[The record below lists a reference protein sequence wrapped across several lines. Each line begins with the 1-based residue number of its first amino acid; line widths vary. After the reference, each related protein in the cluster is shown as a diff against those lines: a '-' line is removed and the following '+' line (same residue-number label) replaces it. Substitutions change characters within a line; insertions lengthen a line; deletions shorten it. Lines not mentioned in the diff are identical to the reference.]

1 MGRKIY
7 NNKNK
12 KAKIE
17 KNEENIINVALITDN
32 NYIIPT
38 IVTIQSII
46 NNINSNK
53 KYDIFILCDNVDIA
67 NKNLILRLVN
77 NNVKINIVDVDKK
90 IFSEFEKD
98 TKDIYM
104 VANTSALIKF
114 LLPKL
119 FKNLDKILYLD
130 GDIIV
135 NCDISEIYDIDLK
148 DNFVAAVR
156 DLPQVLL
163 EPQLIGADI
172 SGHDYFNS
180 GVMLLNLS
188 KMRKEN
194 TYKKLIQIKKERKDD
209 NLMDQNVFNVAFKDK
224 VCQLD
229 LSYNVCYCNYK
240 STKRLKYEKLKKF
253 YKEDYSTLEKIQKKA
268 KIIHYSSFFK
278 PWVYYDTPLAEIWTK
293 MYYLS
298 PLKEYPLNRVSV
310 DGETNKSYKK
320 TQEKLRLKNIEDAN
334 LTKKIIPIV
343 LCPDHNY
350 AKFASVTIQ
359 SIIENIKSKNCE
371 YRIYIFH
378 DEEFFLRDKI
388 ILKNMSTEKVKIEC
402 LDVRNLINKEDLY
415 SRAHYSKQMFYRWLI
430 PEVLPQYTKV
440 IYIDC
445 DMVLNEDIEKLY
457 DITIGEKNIIGA
469 IKNRVQD
476 EKMQNYLSCV
486 VKIEPTEY
494 VNSGVLVMYTHKFL
508 NENIKEKCM
517 EVLKTNDVFL
527 CPDQDVINIV
537 LKGKIK
543 FIDES
548 WNFQWAN
555 LKFTNYDKYNHK
567 HNIIHYT
574 SGVKPWKMN
583 GVGDSLAEYFWK
595 YARKTPFYEEIIYSS
610 INFQI
615 NKSINQKSI
624 NHKKN
629 KHKFFLTRWITW
641 PFRTFKAYQ
650 KDKREKNKEYAKL
663 QNKIRVKYAIN
674 RILHKVD
681 IDNNP
686 ISKKN
691 KNKKR

>member
-1 MGRKIY
+1 M
-7 NNKNK
+7 
-12 KAKIE
+12 E
-17 KNEENIINVALITDN
+17 KNTTSKKEKLSTVNIALITDD
-32 NYIIPT
+32 NYVIPT
-38 IVTIQSII
+38 IVTIQSIVNKTDKNKNYKI
-46 NNINSNK
+46 NV
-53 KYDIFILCDNVDIA
+53 LCDNVSKENKKLIGLCKSKNIEIA
-67 NKNLILRLVN
+67 FI
-77 NNVKINIVDVDKK
+77 DVDKK
-90 IFSEFEKD
+90 VFSEFEKE

-114 LLPKL
+114 LLPTL
-119 FKNLDKILYLD
+119 FKSLDKILYLD
-130 GDIIV
+130 GDLIV
-135 NCDISEIYDIDLK
+135 NCDIAEIYNIDLQ

-172 SGHDYFNS
+172 SGTEYFNS
-180 GVMLLNLS
+180 GVMLLNLN

-194 TYKKLIQIKKERKDD
+194 TYSKLIKTKKERIND
-209 NLMDQNVFNVAFKDK
+209 NLMDQNVFNVVFKNK
-224 VCQLD
+224 VHQLD

-240 STKRLKYEKLKKF
+240 STKRLKYEKIKN
-253 YKEDYSTLEKIQKKA
+253 YYTEDYSTIEKIAKKA
-268 KIIHYSSFFK
+268 KIIHYSSFLK
-278 PWVYYDTPLAEIWTK
+278 PWVYYDTPLASLWAKT
-293 MYYLS
+293 YYSS
-298 PLKEYPLNRVSV
+298 PLKTFPLHRASI
-310 DGETNKSYKK
+310 DGETNISYKK
-320 TQEKLRLKNIEDAN
+320 TREKLKQRNINDVN
-334 LTKKIIPIV
+334 YPKDIIPIV

-350 AKFASVTIQ
+350 AKFATVTIQ
-359 SIIENIKSKNCE
+359 SIIDNIKSNNAE

-378 DEEFFLRDKI
+378 DEELFLRDKI
-388 ILKNMSTEKVKIEC
+388 ILKNMSTENVKVEC

-445 DMVLNEDIEKLY
+445 DMVLNNDIKNLY

-469 IKNRVQD
+469 VKNRVQD
-476 EKMQNYLSCV
+476 EKMRNYLTHM
-486 VKIEPTEY
+486 VKIEPTSY
-494 VNSGVLVMYTHKFL
+494 INSGVLVIYTHKFL

-517 EVLKTNDVFL
+517 NCLKANDVFL

-537 LKGKIK
+537 LQGRIK

-555 LKFTNYDKYNHK
+555 LQFTNYDKYNTH

-583 GVGDSLAEYFWK
+583 GVGDSLAELFWK
-595 YARKTPFYEEIIYSS
+595 YARKSPVYEEIIYSS

-615 NKSINQKSI
+615 NKSIHQQNHSQK
-624 NHKKN
+624 KK
-629 KHKFFLTRWITW
+629 KRKSFLVRYITW
-641 PFRTFKAYQ
+641 PFRTISAYN
-650 KDKREKNKEYAKL
+650 KDKREKNKEYAKA

-674 RILHKVD
+674 RILRKVD

-686 ISKKN
+686 IVKKTNRN
-691 KNKKR
+691 KVKNG